1 MACHTTNLAFM
12 ACELTQP
19 SLIESVNTGPI
30 NDETFP
36 SWASI
41 NLHFPKCDKHG
52 AIKFHWYEGKVGN
65 NGKDNKG
72 VKNLPPMEL
81 FHGQNPKNSGL
92 LIVGSDGIMYSPND
106 YGADW
111 MVHKGGKW
119 HKRNEVELPEQSIPR
134 NGRGDNGMK
143 EELVKAIRA
152 GKPKSPYRISITRA
166 T

>member
-1 MACHTTNLAFM
+1 
-12 ACELTQP
+12 
-19 SLIESVNTGPI
+19 
-30 NDETFP
+30 
-36 SWASI
+36 
-41 NLHFPKCDKHG
+41 
-52 AIKFHWYEGKVGN
+52 
-65 NGKDNKG
+65 
-72 VKNLPPMEL
+72 MEL

-152 GKPKSPYRISITRA
+152 GKPEIAVSNFDYAGNMTEAILLGNIAMRAGGKFKWDAKTMKTNRKDADKLVSKVYRGGWEVDPA
-166 T
+166 